1 MSRFN
6 GKFIFFR
13 MIKVQ
18 EVKKF
23 PNIYPLNKSGFYIF
37 RKKIL
42 ILIKNMK
49 YYSLN
54 SKWHFSLFH

>member
-1 MSRFN
+1 
-6 GKFIFFR
+6 

>member
-13 MIKVQ
+13 IVKAQ

-23 PNIYPLNKSGFYIF
+23 PNMHSLNKSSCYTS

-42 ILIKNMK
+42 ILIKNTR
-49 YYSLN
+49 YYGLD
-54 SKWHFSLFH
+54 SK